1 MRRRDF
7 ITVLGGDLRATLKF
21 LPTRRRVA
29 HQAFAAFAL

>member
-1 MRRRDF
+1 MKRREF

-29 HQAFAAFAL
+29 HQAFVASAL